1 MNQKSRTTIENCNMQ
16 IAALRKKRNPD
27 TEKINMLRHKIL
39 MTKHKSQVRT
49 RLPEKIYKDQFIHD
63 TF

>member
-1 MNQKSRTTIENCNMQ
+1 MNQKAITTIENCDIQ

-27 TEKINMLRHKIL
+27 INTINMLRHKIL
-39 MTKHKSQVRT
+39 MEKYRSQVRT
-49 RLPEKIYKDQFIHD
+49 RVPEKIYKDKFIHD